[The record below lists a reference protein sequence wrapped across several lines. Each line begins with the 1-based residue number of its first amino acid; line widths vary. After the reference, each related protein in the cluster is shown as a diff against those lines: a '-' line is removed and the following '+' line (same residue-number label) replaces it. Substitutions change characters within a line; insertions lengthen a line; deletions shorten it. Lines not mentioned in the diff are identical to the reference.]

1 MSITAAR
8 KAELIKLR
16 YFAGLTMAQAA
27 QALAISEA
35 TAHRWWNY
43 ARAWLREEMAEG
55 GESA

>member
-1 MSITAAR
+1 M
-8 KAELIKLR
+8 KLR
-16 YFAGLTMAQAA
+16 YFAGLTMEETA

-43 ARAWLREEMAEG
+43 ARAWLREEMAED